1 MVRPVLTERIN
12 AARAERNMSAQE
24 TRDESSESYTL
35 YWESAI
41 LTCISFTGIVI
52 SRSDSE

>member
-35 YWESAI
+35 YRESAI
-41 LTCISFTGIVI
+41 LTGISFTGL
-52 SRSDSE
+52 